1 MMRRSA
7 GGLETREGPVGGSA
21 RVGSASYP
29 KQALVPPTEGELRR
43 RYETYCRR
51 QAALLLRLVPEGG
64 AAGLHRRASEDEGS
78 ADAFSRLT
86 TYCRKLLPLPPF
98 EAWCDDFL
106 AHPARYLDVARPWQD
121 RGEAEP
127 VALAARSFEVRG
139 RRWSAYL
146 VVRALTEGWTGWLV
160 FSTGDAEE
168 VDSVPSDPMGCTG
181 AIFREGSAER
191 VVERFVDF
199 DDSTL
204 RAFLRSALP

>member
-1 MMRRSA
+1 MMRRSEGRLA
-7 GGLETREGPVGGSA
+7 TRGGPAGGSA
-21 RVGSASYP
+21 RVGAASYP
-29 KQALVPPTEGELRR
+29 KQALVPPTEDELRQ

-64 AAGLHRRASEDEGS
+64 VAGLHRKASEGEGS

-86 TYCRKLLPLPPF
+86 AYCRELLPLPPF

-106 AHPARYLDVARPWQD
+106 AHPASYLDVARAWQE

-127 VALAARSFEVRG
+127 AALAARSFEVRG

-146 VVRALTEGWTGWLV
+146 VVRALTDGWTGWLV

-168 VDSVPSDPMGCTG
+168 VDPVLSAPSGCTG
-181 AIFREGSAER
+181 EIFREGSAER
-191 VVERFVDF
+191 VVERFVAF
-199 DDSTL
+199 DDATL